1 MNGSRYKEKRSI
13 EVLGAVL
20 AESCVIIAHKKIA
33 AKSNEIPALQE
44 LIDELGEDF
53 IFTFDA
59 INTQKNA

>member
-1 MNGSRYKEKRSI
+1 MNGSRYKDKRSI

-20 AESCVIIAHKKIA
+20 AESGVIIAHKKIA
-33 AKSNEIPALQE
+33 EKSNEIPALQE

-53 IFTFDA
+53 IFIFDA